1 MNKVIIV
8 VTRGFATE
16 IPKELRTPLIE
27 LALKHITPETDFI
40 FFDPEMNK
48 HKPRFEDDGRSLRIP
63 MRSIPKKVYA
73 KLDDYGSNEILSE
86 QVGYPVQ
93 TQYVLTLML
102 SEEY

>member
-1 MNKVIIV
+1 MTNVMIV

-16 IPKELRTPLIE
+16 IPVELRTPIIE
-27 LALKHITPETDFI
+27 LALNYISPETDFI

-48 HKPRFEDDGRSLRIP
+48 HKLRYEDEGRSLRIP

-73 KLDDYGSNEILSE
+73 KLDDYGSKEVLSE

-102 SEEY
+102 AEEY